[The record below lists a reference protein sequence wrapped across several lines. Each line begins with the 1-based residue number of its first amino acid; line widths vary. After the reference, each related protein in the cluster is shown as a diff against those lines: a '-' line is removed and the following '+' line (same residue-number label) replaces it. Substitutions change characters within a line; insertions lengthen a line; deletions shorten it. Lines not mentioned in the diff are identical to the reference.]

1 MPKTYD
7 ADEKMEI
14 VLRVIKG
21 EKISDLV
28 DEYDVSRS
36 SIYLWKNEFLD
47 GGMSKLSGESA
58 TEQEAKLKEKD
69 EQIKEME
76 KIIGQ
81 QKVQMEIFLK
91 NPGRTKYC

>member
-1 MPKTYD
+1 MAKSYD
-7 ADEKMEI
+7 PDEKMEI
-14 VLRVIKG
+14 VLRVLKG

-28 DEYDVSRS
+28 DEYGVIRN
-36 SIYLWKNEFLD
+36 SIYVWKNEFLD
-47 GGMSKLSGESA
+47 GGMSKLSGESV

-81 QKVQMEIFLK
+81 QKVQMEILK
-91 NPGRTKYC
+91 KKPWQS

>member
-1 MPKTYD
+1 MAKSYD
-7 ADEKMEI
+7 PDEKMEI

-47 GGMSKLSGESA
+47 GGMSKLSGESV
-58 TEQEAKLKEKD
+58 TEQEAELKEKD

-81 QKVQMEIFLK
+81 QKVQMEILK
-91 NPGRTKYC
+91 KKPWQN

>member
-1 MPKTYD
+1 MPKSYD
-7 ADEKMEI
+7 PDERIKFVI
-14 VLRVIKG
+14 RAIKG
-21 EKISDLV
+21 EKVSDLA
-28 DEYDVSRS
+28 DEYGVSHN

-47 GGMSKLSGESA
+47 GGMSKLSGESV

-81 QKVQMEIFLK
+81 QKVQMEILK
-91 NPGRTKYC
+91 KSPGRIKYC

>member
-1 MPKTYD
+1 MPKSYD
-7 ADEKMEI
+7 TDEKMEI
-14 VLRVIKG
+14 VLRVLKG

-28 DEYDVSRS
+28 DEYNVSRS
-36 SIYLWKNEFLD
+36 SIHLWKKEFLD
-47 GGMSKLSGESA
+47 GGMSKLSGESV

-81 QKVQMEIFLK
+81 QKVQMEILK
-91 NPGRTKYC
+91 KKPWQN